1 MSDNIIESSKKMKKP
16 IIASAPSEEE
26 ADNTIME
33 EPWQHIL
40 DCIGYNDSEYIYITA
55 DDIKKAGKTW
65 NGKANQFEPRLLA
78 YQTSSNSRPDIFK
91 SKNLYLLPVQNGTYM
106 ITKTNVYKQ
115 LEYDEVPIT
124 MIDKNKDSLIL
135 SFGNSETSLIDNL
148 RYSGVF
154 ERDEILGE
162 PILYGP
168 LLNGRHRCTFDMM
181 LDELNINIQGVQ
193 FEVDSCFES
202 KNKILLIEGKSST
215 KPIDSFNIRQLYF
228 PFRVL
233 KNVVGDKKE
242 IICAFIH
249 ELKSNI
255 HVWTYTFER
264 LENMDSIK
272 LIGHYIYNFNS

>member
-1 MSDNIIESSKKMKKP
+1 MSDNIVEVSKKMKKP
-16 IIASAPSEEE
+16 IIAPIPTEEVIE
-26 ADNTIME
+26 NTIVDE

-40 DCIGYNDSEYIYITA
+40 EFIGYNDSEHVYITA
-55 DDIKKAGKTW
+55 DDMKKAGKSW

-106 ITKTNVYKQ
+106 ITKSNVYKD
-115 LEYDEVPIT
+115 LLYDEVPIT
-124 MIDKNKDSLIL
+124 TIDKNKDSLIL

-168 LLNGRHRCTFDMM
+168 LLNGRHRCTFDMK
-181 LDELNINIQGVQ
+181 LGELNINIQGVQ

-202 KNKILLIEGKSST
+202 KNKILIIEGKSST
-215 KPIDSFNIRQLYF
+215 KQIDSFNIRQLYF

-233 KNVVGDKKE
+233 KSVVGDKKE

-255 HVWTYTFER
+255 HVWTYTFEI
-264 LENMDSIK
+264 SKIK
-272 LIGHYIYNFNS
+272 KSPF